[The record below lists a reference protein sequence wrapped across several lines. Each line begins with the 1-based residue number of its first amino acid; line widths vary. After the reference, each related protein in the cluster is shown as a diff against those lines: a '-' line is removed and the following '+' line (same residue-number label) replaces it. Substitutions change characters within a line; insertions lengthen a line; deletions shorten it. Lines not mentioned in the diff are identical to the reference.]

1 MSSFFF
7 NNSKLQLSNENSLSF
22 TKKECKND
30 SNKVPSTTE
39 NLKTK
44 QESNKSESKKCT
56 DWKFKLT
63 IAVDIIGGL
72 LLVAAVVLKIVQKSS
87 KDDTDVMGIWHIIAL
102 VFDCVAS
109 ISLKVYIVCM
119 NYYLYSTTLK
129 KKVIV
134 AIVIIVLNLI
144 STIYC
149 VSQEGKL
156 AQQLILSFFQALFI
170 IASLLELNYI
180 GKKVKDENEPKVE
193 IVINVKPSRIIEK
206 IDRIKR
212 INVDDTISIYS
223 RPNNIQV
230 NQV

>member
-7 NNSKLQLSNENSLSF
+7 NNSKLQLSNENSFSY

-44 QESNKSESKKCT
+44 QESNRSESKKCT

-129 KKVIV
+129 KKSNRSYCYNSVKLNIYNLLCFPRRETCSTTY
-134 AIVIIVLNLI
+134 IIFFSSSLYNCI
-144 STIYC
+144 S
-149 VSQEGKL
+149 
-156 AQQLILSFFQALFI
+156 F
-170 IASLLELNYI
+170 
-180 GKKVKDENEPKVE
+180 
-193 IVINVKPSRIIEK
+193 
-206 IDRIKR
+206 RIKLYR
-212 INVDDTISIYS
+212 KKGKG
-223 RPNNIQV
+223 
-230 NQV
+230 